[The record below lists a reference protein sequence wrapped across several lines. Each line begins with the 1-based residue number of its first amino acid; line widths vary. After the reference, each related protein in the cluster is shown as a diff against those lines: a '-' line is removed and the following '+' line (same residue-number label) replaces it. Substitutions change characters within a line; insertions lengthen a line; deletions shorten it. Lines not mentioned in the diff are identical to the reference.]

1 MASINGNNPK
11 MKAKEVIRIGRSLA
25 VAPAMAD
32 CIRFLPLNLCIK
44 ANSTIRIAFF
54 ANKPMSMIKLI
65 CRNILLSRPNK
76 RANRNAP
83 AKPIGNESR
92 TENGNI

>member
-1 MASINGNNPK
+1 
-11 MKAKEVIRIGRSLA
+11 MKAKEVIRIGLNLA

-32 CIRFLPLNLCIK
+32 WIKFLPLNLCIS
-44 ANSTIRIAFF
+44 ANSTIRIAFL
-54 ANKPMSMIKLI
+54 ANKPMSIIKLI

-83 AKPIGNESR
+83 AKPIGKESN
-92 TENGNI
+92 TENGKI